1 MKTFEQMCRE
11 MLTIRV
17 LEDKLQKYC
26 DEGRAGDLHFNKGQE
41 AIAVGVCSAL
51 RDSDCIVTHH
61 RTIAH
66 AIAKGVPMRAL
77 AAELLGKSSG
87 VCGGRAGEMHLS
99 YPPVGYDFSF
109 QIVGTCIPVAA
120 GIAWAEKYHRKSDRV
135 VAVFFGDACTS
146 NGQFHE
152 GLNIAAIQEVPLILI
167 CENNRLAGN
176 IAPYHYMTSP
186 NDPDRTICKRA
197 RSYGI
202 QALAIGGN
210 DVMSVSDI
218 MEEAVAEVRRTG
230 KPVLVEMLTERLCW
244 HKQGQRDVRSKET
257 LDELA
262 KNEPLV
268 QAQTTIELG
277 RLSFDMAKERAELEK
292 QVGEMLESIMQ
303 QDNPPEVFHD

>member
-1 MKTFEQMCRE
+1 
-11 MLTIRV
+11 
-17 LEDKLQKYC
+17 
-26 DEGRAGDLHFNKGQE
+26 
-41 AIAVGVCSAL
+41 
-51 RDSDCIVTHH
+51 
-61 RTIAH
+61 
-66 AIAKGVPMRAL
+66 
-77 AAELLGKSSG
+77 
-87 VCGGRAGEMHLS
+87 MHLS